1 MVAEWVGQRVMM
13 VSSGSQYCGMC
24 VRSSAAQ
31 AGPGLPWCAALPDSW
46 MGRCR

>member
-13 VSSGSQYCGMC
+13 VSSGSLYCGMC

-31 AGPGLPWCAALPDSW
+31 AGPGLPGCAALPDSW